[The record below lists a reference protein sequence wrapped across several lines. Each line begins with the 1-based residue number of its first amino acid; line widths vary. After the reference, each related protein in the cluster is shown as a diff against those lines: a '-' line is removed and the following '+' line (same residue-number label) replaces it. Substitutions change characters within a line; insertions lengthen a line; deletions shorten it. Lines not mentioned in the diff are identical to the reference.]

1 MMTMGERLRRKKNRA
16 AAEISATKPGKRQG
30 KDRRGTNKPEDAR
43 KNALEA
49 RCKQSG
55 RSVTPEQLTAS
66 ASPLRGSAV
75 GLCIEALADAAD
87 HARLWQTWCDVVN
100 ALEAWRMRNTGQTG
114 HPKCATIAMMPD
126 DMQTDQSATVDL
138 RTPAERDAAA
148 KRRADDWERII
159 RTLPPQLSG
168 ALRGARYGFLSDAAI
183 WRDGEPT
190 EQGRR
195 VVMALRKVMEVQDAW

>member
-1 MMTMGERLRRKKNRA
+1 MTSRAERLRRKKRITLPGGIA
-16 AAEISATKPGKRQG
+16 LAQKATGR
-30 KDRRGTNKPEDAR
+30 DRTHTNQPEDAR
-43 KNALEA
+43 RPALEA
-49 RCKQSG
+49 RCKHSG
-55 RSVTPEQLTAS
+55 HAVTKDQLRAS

-75 GLCIEALADAAD
+75 GWCIEAIADAAD

-126 DMQTDQSATVDL
+126 DMQTDQGATVDL
-138 RTPAERDAAA
+138 RTPEERDAAA
-148 KRRADDWERII
+148 KRRAEEWERII

-183 WRDGEPT
+183 WRDGKPT

-195 VVMALRKVMEVQDAW
+195 VVIALDRLLQLKA

>member
-1 MMTMGERLRRKKNRA
+1 MTSKAQRRKRKRITLAGGITMAQRA
-16 AAEISATKPGKRQG
+16 TGR
-30 KDRRGTNKPEDAR
+30 DRTQTNKPEDAR
-43 KNALEA
+43 KTALDA

-55 RSVTPEQLTAS
+55 HDVTPEQVRAS
-66 ASPLRGSAV
+66 ASPLRGCAV
-75 GLCIEALADAAD
+75 GLCIEAIAGATD

-126 DMQTDQSATVDL
+126 DMQTDPSATVDL
-138 RTPAERDAAA
+138 RTPDERDAAA
-148 KRRADDWERII
+148 KRRADEWERII

-195 VVMALRKVMEVQDAW
+195 VVMALQRLEASNGG